1 MMRTAFSPADE
12 LQRVAEILAK
22 YWVLAL
28 PTAVASLLLVALV
41 VVSVLSMIATVLVGH
56 AAAGHVGTGLG
67 LGSGVLVG
75 SVLFSLGLFVA
86 YLAQAMTIAA
96 APAAFEGRPPNL
108 GAALGLTIA
117 RLPQLLV
124 AAAATFALALIPLA
138 LSIVVVGIPLLI
150 VLGYFL
156 MFVPAAVIVGNEGG
170 IRAIKTSFAMTT
182 QRPGECIICWLG
194 TILALV
200 AGVIANGIA
209 VHLPVINLIAG
220 FVIGG
225 FTSAYAAL
233 LTVRFYLAIR
243 DGLTLPVQQ
252 PPAAAAAIGGPPTI
266 AG

>member
-1 MMRTAFSPADE
+1 MVRTTFSPADE
-12 LQRVAEILAK
+12 LQRVAEILVK

-28 PTAVASLLLVALV
+28 PTAVASLLLVVLV
-41 VVSVLSMIATVLVGH
+41 VVSVLSLIVTVLAGH
-56 AAAGHVGTGLG
+56 AAAGYVGTGLG
-67 LGSGVLVG
+67 LGSGVLIG
-75 SVLFSLGLFVA
+75 SALFSIGLFVA
-86 YLAQAMTIAA
+86 YVAQAMTIAA
-96 APAAFEGRPPNL
+96 APAAFEDRPPDL
-108 GAALGLTIA
+108 VVALRVTLA
-117 RLPQLLV
+117 RLPQLV
-124 AAAATFALALIPLA
+124 IAAVATFALALIPLA
-138 LSIVVVGIPLLI
+138 LSIVIVGIPLLI

-170 IRAIKTSFAMTT
+170 IEAIKTSFAMTT
-182 QRPGECIICWLG
+182 QRPGECLICWLG

-209 VHLPVINLIAG
+209 VHFPIINLIAG

-243 DGLTLPVQQ
+243 DGLPLPLQQ
-252 PPAAAAAIGGPPTI
+252 PPAGTIGGPPTI